1 MQYGI
6 CLISVAPL
14 RRAANDN
21 SEMVSQVL
29 FGEIMEIIETRPKWV
44 YVRLIHDN
52 YLGWIS
58 QGQITPLTDEEF
70 HGIDKATKWVSKD
83 LVQVLENKSR
93 NASFLVSAGS
103 TFYNCSEDKFNL
115 LGDDYL
121 YHGTMKKVVDFDRD
135 LLVNSAMMFLHCP
148 YLWGGRSALGI
159 DCSGLTQV
167 VYKIAGKSILRDASQ
182 QATQGEMINLIHE
195 ALPGDLLFFD
205 NEEEIINHVGI
216 LLDSEHILHAHQKVR
231 IDKIDHQGIFNTDIK
246 KYSHKL
252 RLIKRM

>member
-1 MQYGI
+1 MKYGI
-6 CLISVAPL
+6 CLIAVAPVRL
-14 RRAANDN
+14 SPDDR
-21 SEMVSQVL
+21 SEMVSQML
-29 FGEIMEIIETRPKWV
+29 FGELAEIIETQDKWLS
-44 YVRLIHDN
+44 VRLLHDN
-52 YLGWIS
+52 YSGWIS
-58 QGQITPLTDEEF
+58 RGQITGLFDDDF
-70 HGIDKATKWVSKD
+70 GNLNNAIKWVSSD
-83 LVQVLENKSR
+83 LVQVLENKTR
-93 NASFLVSAGS
+93 NSSFLVSAGS
-103 TFYNCSEDKFNL
+103 TFYDCKDRSFNL
-115 LGDDYL
+115 LGDDYV
-121 YHGTMKKVVDFDRD
+121 YHGNMNPVKDFDRD

-167 VYKIAGKSILRDASQ
+167 AYKIAGKSILRDASQ

-216 LLDSEHILHAHQKVR
+216 LLDSEHILHAHQKAR
-231 IDKIDHQGIFNTDIK
+231 IDKIDHQGIFNTEIK

>member
-1 MQYGI
+1 MQHGI

-14 RRAANDN
+14 RLSANDN

-29 FGEIMEIIETRPKWV
+29 FGEIMEIIETKPKWL
-44 YVRLIHDN
+44 YVRLLHDN

-58 QGQITPLTDEEF
+58 QGQVTSLSHDDF
-70 HGIDKATKWVSKD
+70 LNLDKAAKWVNTD
-83 LVQVLENKSR
+83 LVQVLENKSE
-93 NASFLVSAGS
+93 NASFLISGGS
-103 TFYNCSEDKFNL
+103 TFYDCEGGSFNL
-115 LGDDYL
+115 LGDEYL
-121 YHGTMKKVVDFDRD
+121 YHGNMNPIKEFDRD

-148 YLWGGRSALGI
+148 YLWGGKSALGI